1 MTILPIALAGAERDL
16 WYVSLGLGLVVVIVV
31 AALMLVLLNFV
42 KNIGASV
49 DGLLEVAGKV
59 AANTEHIPQLQ
70 ATTPVLE
77 QIEEEVVVQDA
88 YMNALTQGY
97 AKAPE

>member
-16 WYVSLGLGLVVVIVV
+16 WYVALALGLVVVIVV

-42 KNIGASV
+42 KNIQASV
-49 DGLLEVAGKV
+49 GGLLEVAGKV
-59 AANTEHIPQLQ
+59 AANTEYIPQLE

-77 QIEEEVVVQDA
+77 QIAEEVVVQDA

-97 AKAPE
+97 SKAPE

>member
-16 WYVSLGLGLVVVIVV
+16 WYVALGLGLVVVLVV

-42 KNIGASV
+42 KNIQASV
-49 DGLLEVAGKV
+49 GGLLEVAGKV
-59 AANTEHIPQLQ
+59 AANTEYIPQLE

-77 QIEEEVVVQDA
+77 QIADEVVVQDA